1 MRGLWSTLALVVVLA
16 GLGAYIYFV
25 ESKRPAATSSVDGE
39 PAREKFFTVETDKI
53 NEVKLTYKGQTT
65 LLRKAEGGWKMIEPV
80 QAEAD
85 PPEAISLA
93 QAIANLESVRP
104 VVDNPS
110 DLQQFGLADPP
121 ITVEFKAEGG
131 VSGSF
136 KLGGK
141 NPTQT
146 DIYAMKGGD
155 NKVVLVSSF
164 QESSFNKEPFALR
177 DRKILKFDRDKADA
191 LAMSKGARGIE
202 LTRAGSDWQVSKPVA
217 GRSDFSAIEG
227 FLTRLSSANMS
238 TLVEENAADL
248 AKYGLDKPA
257 MTVTVGSGSAKATLL
272 VGKTDND
279 QTYAKDASRPMV
291 FTVDSTLQTDLNKD
305 FDEYRKKELFEF
317 RPFSLDRLRAV
328 LDAPG
333 GPKTYELEK
342 VPAAKAGESETWK
355 VTRVGGPSHTADAT
369 AMDDLLN
376 KLVAIKAASFAAGNT
391 RTGLDTPALVV
402 SASYDGGKFE
412 RVRFGVVGD
421 DAYGVR
427 DGEAL
432 VANIDAASMKA
443 AMQAFDLVTIPP
455 STDTKKADEKK

>member
-25 ESKRPAATSSVDGE
+25 DSKRPAASSRIDGE

-53 NEVKLTYKGQTT
+53 NEVKLTYQGQTT
-65 LLRKAEGGWKMIEPV
+65 LLRKSDGGWKIVEPV
-80 QAEAD
+80 QVDAD

-110 DLQQFGLADPP
+110 DVTQFGLAEPP
-121 ITVEFKAEGG
+121 IVVEFKAEGG

-136 KLGGK
+136 KLGNK

-146 DIYAMKGGD
+146 EIYAMKGGD
-155 NKVVLVSSF
+155 NKVVLVSSY

-177 DRKILKFDRDKADA
+177 DKKILKFDRDKADA
-191 LAMSKGARGIE
+191 LTFTKGADTIE
-202 LTRAGSDWQVSKPVA
+202 LTRADSEWKVA
-217 GRSDFSAIEG
+217 RPIPGRGDYSAIEG
-227 FLTRLSSANMS
+227 FLTRLSSANIS
-238 TLVEENAADL
+238 KLIEENAADL

-257 MTVTVGSGSAKATLL
+257 MTVSVGSGSAKATLV
-272 VGKTDND
+272 VGKTEND

-291 FTVDSTLQTDLNKD
+291 FKGL
-305 FDEYRKKELFEF
+305 DEYRKKELFEF
-317 RPFSLDRLRAV
+317 RPFTLAKIRAV

-333 GPKTYELEK
+333 GPKTFELEK
-342 VPAAKAGESETWK
+342 VPAAKPGDTETWK
-355 VTRVGGPSHTADAT
+355 VSRVDGSSHTADTA

-376 KLVAIKAASFAAGNT
+376 KLVAIRADSFVTGTT
-391 RTGLDTPALVV
+391 RTGLDKPALVV
-402 SASYDGGKFE
+402 SVSYDEGKFE

-421 DAYGVR
+421 NAYGRR
-427 DGEAL
+427 DGEEL
-432 VANIDAASMKA
+432 VAKIDTSSMKS

-455 STDTKKADEKK
+455 STDTKKPEEKK